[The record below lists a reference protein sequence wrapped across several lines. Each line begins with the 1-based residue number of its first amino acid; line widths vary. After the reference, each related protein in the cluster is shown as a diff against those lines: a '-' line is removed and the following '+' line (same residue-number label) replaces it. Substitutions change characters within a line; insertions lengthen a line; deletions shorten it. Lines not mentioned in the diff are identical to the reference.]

1 MRSILVDARPGRSG
15 RTRIES
21 ALALAR
27 EFNGH
32 VRFLVDT
39 PIDRFITIDGMGGSI
54 VSAEALRD
62 ALAQDDAFAD
72 EIAARITRED
82 VCCDIVRSDDEPVE
96 ALAAAAVLAD
106 VVVVSRA
113 DPVAGDLP
121 LATRVPVLAVND
133 DRPLA
138 FPLGRV
144 AVGWDGSA
152 CAAQALRAAVPL
164 LAGAG
169 EVVILLVDRDAAE
182 FPATDAA
189 AYLSRHGIA
198 AELRPLLQA
207 GTVEETLA
215 HELDA
220 RPVDLLVMGAYG
232 HSRLREFLFGG
243 VTRHFLESPVAPSL
257 LLAH

>member
-152 CAAQALRAAVPL
+152 TAGRRRRGRDPDGRSRRGRVSRDRRCGVPVTPWHRRRTAATAA
-164 LAGAG
+164 G
-169 EVVILLVDRDAAE
+169 
-182 FPATDAA
+182 
-189 AYLSRHGIA
+189 RHGRGDPRA
-198 AELRPLLQA
+198 RTGRPARRSA
-207 GTVEETLA
+207 GDGRLWAQPLA
-215 HELDA
+215 
-220 RPVDLLVMGAYG
+220 
-232 HSRLREFLFGG
+232 
-243 VTRHFLESPVAPSL
+243 
-257 LLAH
+257 